1 MIGQEQKTLY
11 YNLYKNDTVKKTN
24 LFTNVIVCNV
34 SVCDFCREGSGLEMT
49 GVLLL
54 CLTQSKSPRPDRLS
68 STWRM
73 SWTLRCRLSTERSEI
88 ELYIMII
95 RQYFV
100 CLCAGFF
107 RPVID
112 SWLTKCS
119 YSDRN
124 YLFHE
129 GSIIATLNWFLRTF
143 FFLTLLEVCIIILCW
158 IATFKQ

>member
-1 MIGQEQKTLY
+1 MIEQEQKTLY

-119 YSDRN
+119 YSFPWRVNNCHLKLISQDI
-124 YLFHE
+124 LFSDFIRSMHHHFM
-129 GSIIATLNWFLRTF
+129 LN
-143 FFLTLLEVCIIILCW
+143 CYI
-158 IATFKQ
+158 